1 MAFGEETV
9 GPYES
14 QSTSALLYEH
24 TVVFAVD
31 IIYIIV
37 ILSVLFV
44 DTHTHCLTAL
54 VRDYPGEPVPER

>member
-9 GPYES
+9 GPYEC

-24 TVVFAVD
+24 TVVFSVD

-44 DTHTHCLTAL
+44 DRTQHIED
-54 VRDYPGEPVPER
+54 RR

>member
-24 TVVFAVD
+24 TVVFSVD

-44 DTHTHCLTAL
+44 DRTQHIEDW
-54 VRDYPGEPVPER
+54 R